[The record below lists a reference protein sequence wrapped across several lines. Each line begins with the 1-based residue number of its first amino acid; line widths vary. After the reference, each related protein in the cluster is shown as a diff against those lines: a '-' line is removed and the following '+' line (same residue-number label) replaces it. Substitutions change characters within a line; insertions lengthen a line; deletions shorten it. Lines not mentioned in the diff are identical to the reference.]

1 MVDNRL
7 IDALLGNGTASS
19 SNKLPVEPLSP
30 SSGLFGS
37 SLTPSFGSSLG
48 TSNPFDPIVTRPPDL
63 SPPLD
68 IAGILWPH
76 LPRAIPALP
85 VSPAPAPRPE
95 PTKRMVYFAFDFDDV
110 MRVNNVRQTGKIGGR
125 VMGGSRGFKDRS
137 VWEASK
143 AFTDPGLKRMMQGMS
158 KFSSVVCVLIGSR
171 GLSRTSE
178 PAKSSRFR
186 RSRSATTSAATPAR

>member
-48 TSNPFDPIVTRPPDL
+48 TSNPFE
-63 SPPLD
+63 
-68 IAGILWPH
+68 
-76 LPRAIPALP
+76 P
-85 VSPAPAPRPE
+85 VVDSPAGPEPAVGYCGEFCGPTFREQYQPCPFRQPRPE

-143 AFTDPGLKRMMQGMS
+143 AFHRPGPEEDDAGDGA
-158 KFSSVVCVLIGSR
+158 SSVR
-171 GLSRTSE
+171 
-178 PAKSSRFR
+178 
-186 RSRSATTSAATPAR
+186 